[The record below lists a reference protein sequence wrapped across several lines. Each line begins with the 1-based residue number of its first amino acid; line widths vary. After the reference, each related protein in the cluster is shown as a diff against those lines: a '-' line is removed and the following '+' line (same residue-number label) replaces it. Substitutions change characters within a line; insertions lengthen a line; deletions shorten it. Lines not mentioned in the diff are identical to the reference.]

1 MLTLS
6 KNYLKPQNG
15 VDAGSV
21 WFPAMETNIQLLND
35 HTHNGSDAAQIAVTT
50 QSILAANWVA
60 APIGGGLYKQTITMP
75 SPFQYDSTDI
85 FFRLSTGEIWVPTV
99 TRAGANSYVI
109 YINDNTLA
117 VTAFY
122 R

>member
-1 MLTLS
+1 MLNLS
-6 KNYLKPQNG
+6 HGYFKPQNG

-21 WFPAMETNIQLLND
+21 WFPAMEANIQLMND
-35 HTHNGSDAAQIAVTT
+35 HTHNLTDGAQLAVAT
-50 QSILAANWVA
+50 QSILAANWSA
-60 APIGGGLYKQTITMP
+60 ASVGGGLYQQTVTMP
-75 SPFQYDSTDI
+75 NGYSYDTTDI

-99 TRAGANSYVI
+99 VRVSSTSYQLFCNNSA
-109 YINDNTLA
+109 LA